1 MYKILNSMVAIVIVG
16 AISTQICGMEKEK
29 EKRAADP
36 LAALVDGSAK
46 RQRVDNQRET
56 ATNDSARQR
65 LEMAHEDETVPPR
78 PVIRNSPILNM
89 ITGFGTLI
97 DLRMSQFEAETRA
110 HFAQSDM
117 TLRNLARA
125 LEALQRVMSL
135 QPDRS
140 KNTQPSTSAE
150 DKERSDA
157 ANALNSL
164 AGCVPSNED

>member
-1 MYKILNSMVAIVIVG
+1 MVAIVIVG
-16 AISTQICGMEKEK
+16 AISTQICCMEKEK

-56 ATNDSARQR
+56 VTHASARQT
-65 LEMAHEDETVPPR
+65 LEMAHEDKTEVPPR

-97 DLRMSQFEAETRA
+97 DLQMSQFEAETRA
-110 HFAQSDM
+110 HFAQSDV

-125 LEALQRVMSL
+125 LEALQRVRSL
-135 QPDRS
+135 QHDLS
-140 KNTQPSTSAE
+140 KNIQPSTSAE

-157 ANALNSL
+157 ANALISL
-164 AGCVPSNED
+164 AGRVPSNED